1 MTDGI
6 KAVVLDRLLGVCEGR
21 VITETDLQPL
31 GLTSVASSC
40 IRIVDEAPQ

>member
-6 KAVVLDRLLGVCEGR
+6 KAVVLDCLLGVCEGR

-31 GLTSVASSC
+31 GLADTYYGWLLF
-40 IRIVDEAPQ
+40 